1 MIAKTTFAE
10 MDKNKDGN
18 VTKEGVCGSLFGT
31 VGNQQD
37 ACTQDIF
44 VEEDGGTK

>member
-1 MIAKTTFAE
+1 MIAKTAFAE
-10 MDKNKDGN
+10 MDKNKDGK
-18 VTKEGVCGSLFGT
+18 VTKEGFGA

-44 VEEDGGTK
+44 VEEEGGTK